1 MVLMRTGIQGH
12 RDAEI
17 LDPAGSNLRMMV
29 RDDKFLRSV
38 PAFYNFT
45 TIFGLDENRFVMGKG
60 YTPFS
65 NT

>member
-1 MVLMRTGIQGH
+1 MRTDKQGH
-12 RDAEI
+12 KDAEI

-38 PAFYNFT
+38 SAFYNFT
-45 TIFGLDENRFVMGKG
+45 TIFVLDENRFVMGEG

-65 NT
+65 KT